1 MPLTFNQRL
10 HPLPGAD
17 FCPGYIFQIHKNISS
32 QSCLLFYI
40 LLSIL
45 LNPMNYKLIDMEVHG
60 DRRGKLISLEGMKNV
75 PFDIKRIYYM
85 FDTLPNEARGFHA
98 HKELEQII
106 IAMDGACRFILDDG
120 EKREQVLLNR
130 PDVGLYIGKNMW
142 REMHDFSYGCK
153 LVVLASEYYDEK
165 EYIRNYD
172 DFLKSLKD

>member
-1 MPLTFNQRL
+1 MRSIILFTSRSVFSTEVDPLMGYFFN
-10 HPLPGAD
+10 
-17 FCPGYIFQIHKNISS
+17 I
-32 QSCLLFYI
+32 
-40 LLSIL
+40 
-45 LNPMNYKLIDMEVHG
+45 MNYHLIDMQVHG
-60 DRRGKLISLEGMKNV
+60 DRRGKLISLEGLKNV
-75 PFDIKRIYYM
+75 PFEIKRIYYM
-85 FDTLPNEARGFHA
+85 FDTLPNESRGFHA
-98 HKELEQII
+98 HKDLEQII

-172 DFLKSLKD
+172 DFLKSLQK

>member
-1 MPLTFNQRL
+1 
-10 HPLPGAD
+10 
-17 FCPGYIFQIHKNISS
+17 
-32 QSCLLFYI
+32 
-40 LLSIL
+40 
-45 LNPMNYKLIDMEVHG
+45 MNYKLIDFPVHG
-60 DRRGKLISLEGMKNV
+60 DNRGKLVALENNKEI
-75 PFDIKRIYYM
+75 PFEVKRVYYM

-106 IAMDGACRFILDDG
+106 IAMDGACRFIIDDG

-172 DFLKSLKD
+172 DFLNSIKNNGGRYYCKVVSDSASSYCLAA